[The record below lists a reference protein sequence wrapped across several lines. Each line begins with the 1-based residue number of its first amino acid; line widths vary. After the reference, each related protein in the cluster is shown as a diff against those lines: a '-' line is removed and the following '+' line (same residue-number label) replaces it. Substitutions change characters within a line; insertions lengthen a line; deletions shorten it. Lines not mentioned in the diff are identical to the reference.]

1 MFGSPMCPLCICH
14 YLYLCMPLY
23 LCICVFVVRRKAKKQ
38 RAVLERRHLL
48 CGVAINALLLSS
60 YIAIVAYIAE
70 IEKKESEAMSNIDQA
85 NKEKPEPYKYA
96 TIPRQKNLDPESF
109 HSLNL
114 LFAL

>member
-1 MFGSPMCPLCICH
+1 MT
-14 YLYLCMPLY
+14 LY

-60 YIAIVAYIAE
+60 YIAE

-85 NKEKPEPYKYA
+85 NKEKPRKKEQHKYNNP
-96 TIPRQKNLDPESF
+96 TIQKTSSKNKKTTTKQQQTKKNNTQKNKKT
-109 HSLNL
+109 
-114 LFAL
+114 

>member
-1 MFGSPMCPLCICH
+1 MFGSPTCPLCICH
-14 YLYLCMPLY
+14 NLYLCMPLY

-48 CGVAINALLLSS
+48 CGVAINTLLLSS
-60 YIAIVAYIAE
+60 YIAE

-114 LFAL
+114 LFALF